1 MPLTGAFIAALIL
14 STPLLLVYFT
24 SIFLGRVP
32 CNTLALL
39 RLASLLHPL
48 APALLTPTDVLRLF
62 HGLLLHTDEVSGL
75 SLGSS
80 IRFHLLLC
88 RLWVAYR
95 CITLAPPAA
104 PTLSHGLLLFTEE
117 VFDLSLGSSVFFFI
131 CFGAGCARRTAAL
144 LCGAR
149 AWRVLHF
156 LALANLVTY
165 HHLHCFS
172 TCSILGE

>member
-14 STPLLLVYFT
+14 FTTFLLVYFT
-24 SIFLGRVP
+24 SIFLGRIP
-32 CNTLALL
+32 CNALEFL

-48 APALLTPTDVLRLF
+48 APALLTPADVLRLF

-117 VFDLSLGSSVFFFI
+117 VFDLSLGSSVCFFSSVLERAVLGGPLRFSAERVP
-131 CFGAGCARRTAAL
+131 GA
-144 LCGAR
+144 
-149 AWRVLHF
+149 
-156 LALANLVTY
+156 
-165 HHLHCFS
+165 
-172 TCSILGE
+172 CSISWL